1 MYEDEGLG
9 IGKFILTII
18 GCVIALSIIGSC
30 SKSCSRS
37 ESNMI
42 YIREGFA
49 YHEDSKIIYV
59 ESEAGRY
66 GMETNYTP
74 YYDSNGSMCT
84 YDVRTGEFIP
94 ISGGDSQ

>member
-1 MYEDEGLG
+1 MYEEDLG

-42 YIREGFA
+42 YILEKDLRIT
-49 YHEDSKIIYV
+49 KTQ
-59 ESEAGRY
+59 R
-66 GMETNYTP
+66 
-74 YYDSNGSMCT
+74 
-84 YDVRTGEFIP
+84 
-94 ISGGDSQ
+94 